1 VVGVTEP
8 GGAPR
13 ARALAGALR
22 QAREDAKVSVREVA
36 RRLGISHSVVSYWE
50 NAKRVPRI
58 EDVGSYLTAIGVT
71 GDHREAILDLGRQAD
86 APNWLTVGI
95 PGISQQLD
103 GTMACERAAST
114 ITDWSPHI
122 ITGLLQTS
130 GYAEAIIGGDGDLS
144 TNEVAA
150 RVLVRMG
157 RRDVITRS
165 EPVRMAA
172 YLGEAALREMIGG
185 PRVMADQ
192 LRFVAKL
199 ASESDTITVHVVR
212 SYQGWHP
219 GLNGPFV
226 LYDFD
231 GAPSIV
237 LLEHLRTG
245 AFVTEPAD
253 AAEYKAAASRIHRV
267 AMGAAESLDFIT
279 QIAQELEAAT

>member
-1 VVGVTEP
+1 MTEP

-22 QAREDAKVSVREVA
+22 KAREDAKISVREVA

-50 NAKRVPRI
+50 TSKRVPRI
-58 EDVGSYLTAIGVT
+58 EDVGSYLTAIGIT
-71 GDHREAILDLGRQAD
+71 GDEREAILDLGRHAD
-86 APNWLTVGI
+86 AQNWLTVGI
-95 PGISQQLD
+95 PGISQQLN
-103 GTMACERAAST
+103 GTMECERSAST

-122 ITGLLQTS
+122 VTGLLQTS
-130 GYAEAIIGGDGDLS
+130 NYARAIIGGGDLPAS
-144 TNEVAA
+144 EVET

-165 EPVRMAA
+165 NPVRLTA
-172 YLGEAALREMIGG
+172 YLGESALHEMVGG
-185 PRVMADQ
+185 PQVMADQ
-192 LRFVAKL
+192 LRFLVKL
-199 ASESDTITVHVVR
+199 AESDTITIRIVR

-237 LLEHLRTG
+237 LLEHHRTG
-245 AFVTEPAD
+245 AFVTEPDDVAGYKSAVDRIDRLAMSPAD
-253 AAEYKAAASRIHRV
+253 
-267 AMGAAESLDFIT
+267 SLTLIT
-279 QIAQELEAAT
+279 QTANELEAAT